1 MTFTFPWRFVLTALH
16 ASTAL
21 RTCRRCAWL
30 FAIFALAH
38 AAHAQEKY
46 PSRPVRLVV
55 PFAPG
60 GGADISA
67 RTIAA
72 KLGERFREQVLVDNR
87 PGAGGNVGT
96 DLVAKSPPDGHTLL
110 LVSSS
115 YGANPALYKLS
126 FDPVDGF
133 EPITLV
139 SQQPFIL
146 VVHPSL
152 PARSVKE
159 LIALARAQPGS
170 LNYAS
175 SGAGGIVH
183 LGTEYFKSMT
193 GVDIVHIPYKGGNTA
208 HNDLVAGFVQV
219 YFGTIL
225 STLPVVKSG
234 KLRALGVSTE
244 KRNSAL
250 PAVPTVAE
258 AGVAGFSFSGW
269 YAMLAPLRTPGAI
282 TAVLHREIVALLQAP
297 EVRERLA
304 AEGSTVVA
312 GSPEELRAHLQRD
325 IQKWQKVVKAANI
338 RLDASQ

>member
-1 MTFTFPWRFVLTALH
+1 MKKSAYAVGCVLL
-16 ASTAL
+16 ASTLA
-21 RTCRRCAWL
+21 TGA
-30 FAIFALAH
+30 AI
-38 AAHAQEKY
+38 AQDKY
-46 PSRPVRLVV
+46 PSRAVRLVV
-55 PFAPG
+55 PFPPG

-72 KLGERFREQVLVDNR
+72 KLTERYREQVVVDNR
-87 PGAGGNVGT
+87 PGAGGNLGIE
-96 DLVAKSPPDGHTLL
+96 LVSKAPSDGYTLL

-115 YGANPALYKLS
+115 YGANPSLYKLS
-126 FDPVDGF
+126 FDPVNGF

-159 LIALARAQPGS
+159 LVALAKAKPGS

-175 SGAGGIVH
+175 SGSGGIVH

-244 KRNSAL
+244 KRNTAL
-250 PAVPTVAE
+250 PEVPSVAE
-258 AGVAGFSFSGW
+258 AGVPGFAFSGW
-269 YAMLAPLRTPGAI
+269 YAVLAPAKTPKEI
-282 TAVLHREIVALLQAP
+282 TDTLNRDIVALLQAP
-297 EVRERLA
+297 DVKNRLA

-312 GSPEELRAHLQRD
+312 STQGELRNHLERD
-325 IQKWQKVVKAANI
+325 IAKWRKVVKAANI

>member
-1 MTFTFPWRFVLTALH
+1 MAALMAAGS
-16 ASTAL
+16 AS
-21 RTCRRCAWL
+21 
-30 FAIFALAH
+30 
-38 AAHAQEKY
+38 AQDKY
-46 PSRPVRLVV
+46 PSRAVRLIV

-60 GGADISA
+60 GGADISG

-72 KLGERFREQVLVDNR
+72 KLTERFGQQVIVDNR
-87 PGAGGNVGT
+87 PGAGGNVGVE
-96 DLVAKSPPDGHTLL
+96 LASKSPPDGYTLL

-115 YGANPALYKLS
+115 YGANPSLYKLS
-126 FDPVDGF
+126 FDPVNGF

-159 LIALARAQPGS
+159 LIALAKAKPGS

-183 LGTEYFKSMT
+183 LGTEYFKSVS
-193 GVDIVHIPYKGGNTA
+193 GIDIVHIPYKGGNTA

-225 STLPVVKSG
+225 STLPVVRSG
-234 KLRALGVSTE
+234 KVRALAVSTE
-244 KRNSAL
+244 KRNAAL
-250 PAVPTVAE
+250 PDVPTVAE
-258 AGVAGFSFSGW
+258 AGLSGFSFGGW
-269 YAMLAPLRTPGAI
+269 YALLAPAKTPKEI
-282 TAVLHREIVALLQAP
+282 TALLNREVVALLQAAD
-297 EVRERLA
+297 VKERLA

-312 GSPEELRAHLQRD
+312 STPEQLRQHLQRD
-325 IQKWQKVVKAANI
+325 IAKWQKVVKAANI

>member
-1 MTFTFPWRFVLTALH
+1 MSCRSVSVRGTTRLISAAALMCAIAALTA
-16 ASTAL
+16 AGP
-21 RTCRRCAWL
+21 AW
-30 FAIFALAH
+30 
-38 AAHAQEKY
+38 AQDKY
-46 PSRPVRLVV
+46 PSRAIRLIV

-72 KLGERFREQVLVDNR
+72 KLTERYGQQVIADNR
-87 PGAGGNVGT
+87 PGAGGNVGVE
-96 DLVAKSPPDGHTLL
+96 LASKAPPDGYTLL

-115 YGANPALYKLS
+115 YGANPSLYKLS
-126 FDPVDGF
+126 FDPVNGF

-152 PARSVKE
+152 PVRSVKD
-159 LIALARAQPGS
+159 LIALARAKPGS

-183 LGTEYFKSMT
+183 LGTEYFKSVA
-193 GVDIVHIPYKGGNTA
+193 GIDIVHIPYKGGNTA

-234 KLRALGVSTE
+234 KVRAIGVSTE

-250 PAVPTVAE
+250 PEVPTVAE
-258 AGVAGFSFSGW
+258 AGLPGFSFGGW
-269 YAMLAPLRTPGAI
+269 YAVLAPAKTPKEI
-282 TAVLHREIVALLQAP
+282 TASLNREIVALLQAP
-297 EVRERLA
+297 EVKERLA

-312 GSPEELRAHLQRD
+312 STPEQLRQHLQSD
-325 IQKWQKVVKAANI
+325 IAKWRKVVKAANI

>member
-1 MTFTFPWRFVLTALH
+1 MLCRDNLFRLVVCGLAAACALARPACADEKFPIR
-16 ASTAL
+16 AL
-21 RTCRRCAWL
+21 RL
-30 FAIFALAH
+30 I
-38 AAHAQEKY
+38 
-46 PSRPVRLVV
+46 V

-67 RTIAA
+67 RVIAA
-72 KLGERFREQVLVDNR
+72 KLTERLGQQVLVDNR
-87 PGAGGNVGT
+87 PGAGGNVGV
-96 DLVAKSPPDGHTLL
+96 DLASKAPPDGYTLL

-115 YGANPALYKLS
+115 YGANPSLYKLS
-126 FDPVDGF
+126 FDPVNGF

-159 LIALARAQPGS
+159 LIALAKAKPHS

-183 LGTEYFKSMT
+183 LGTEYFKSMA

-208 HNDLVAGFVQV
+208 HSDLVAGFVQV

-234 KLRALGVSTE
+234 KLRALGVSTD

-250 PAVPTVAE
+250 PEVPTVAE
-258 AGVAGFSFSGW
+258 AGLPGFSFSGW
-269 YAMLAPLRTPGAI
+269 YAVLAPAKTPGDI
-282 TAVLHREIVALLQAP
+282 TMLLNRAIVALLRSP
-297 EVRERLA
+297 DVNERLA
-304 AEGSTVVA
+304 ADGSMVVA
-312 GSPEELRAHLQRD
+312 STPEQLRAHLQRE
-325 IQKWQKVVKAANI
+325 IAKWQHVVKTANI
-338 RLDASQ
+338 RLDASL

>member
-1 MTFTFPWRFVLTALH
+1 MH
-16 ASTAL
+16 
-21 RTCRRCAWL
+21 RRENL
-30 FAIFALAH
+30 FRVVVCGFAAACALAH
-38 AAHAQEKY
+38 PAGADEKF
-46 PSRPVRLVV
+46 PGRALRLIV

-67 RTIAA
+67 RVIAA
-72 KLGERFREQVLVDNR
+72 KLTERLGQQVLVENR
-87 PGAGGNVGT
+87 PGAGGNVGV
-96 DLVAKSPPDGHTLL
+96 DLASKAPPDGYTLL

-115 YGANPALYKLS
+115 YGANPSLYKLS
-126 FDPVDGF
+126 FDPVNGF

-159 LIALARAQPGS
+159 LITLAKAKPHS

-183 LGTEYFKSMT
+183 LGTEYFKSMA

-234 KLRALGVSTE
+234 KLRALGVSTD

-250 PAVPTVAE
+250 PEVPTVAE
-258 AGVAGFSFSGW
+258 AGVPGFSFSGW
-269 YAMLAPLRTPGAI
+269 YAVLAPAKTPGDI
-282 TAVLHREIVALLQAP
+282 TMLLNRAIVALLRSP
-297 EVRERLA
+297 DVNERLA

-312 GSPEELRAHLQRD
+312 STPEQLRTHLQRD
-325 IQKWQKVVKAANI
+325 IAKWQHVVKTANI
-338 RLDASQ
+338 PLDASL

>member
-1 MTFTFPWRFVLTALH
+1 VENGFHTFVVCAAAALFM
-16 ASTAL
+16 ASGGA
-21 RTCRRCAWL
+21 
-30 FAIFALAH
+30 F
-38 AAHAQEKY
+38 AQERY
-46 PSRPVRLVV
+46 PSRAVRLIV

-67 RTIAA
+67 RAIAA
-72 KLGERFREQVLVDNR
+72 KLSDRFGQQVLVDNR

-96 DLVAKSPPDGHTLL
+96 DLASKSAPDGYTLL

-115 YGANPALYKLS
+115 YGANPSLYKLS
-126 FDPVDGF
+126 FDPVNGF

-159 LIALARAQPGS
+159 LIGLAKAKPGS

-183 LGTEYFKSMT
+183 LGTEYFKSMA
-193 GVDIVHIPYKGGNTA
+193 GVDIVHVPYKGGNTA
-208 HNDLVAGFVQV
+208 HNDLIAGFVQV

-234 KLRALGVSTE
+234 KLRALGVSTD
-244 KRNSAL
+244 KRNIAL
-250 PAVPTVAE
+250 ADVPTVAE
-258 AGVAGFSFSGW
+258 VGVPGFAFSGW
-269 YAMLAPLRTPGAI
+269 YAMLAPARTPKEI
-282 TAVLHREIVALLQAP
+282 TAQLYRETVALLHSP
-297 EVRERLA
+297 EITDRLA

-312 GSPEELRAHLQRD
+312 STPEQLREHLQRD
-325 IQKWQKVVKAANI
+325 IAKWQKVVKASNI

>member
-1 MTFTFPWRFVLTALH
+1 MNGTLRAVVICFLALPACAATA
-16 ASTAL
+16 
-21 RTCRRCAWL
+21 
-30 FAIFALAH
+30 F
-38 AAHAQEKY
+38 AQEKY
-46 PSRPVRLVV
+46 PSRPVRLIV

-72 KLGERFREQVLVDNR
+72 KLTERFREQVVVDNR
-87 PGAGGNVGT
+87 PGAGGNVGVE
-96 DLVAKSPPDGHTLL
+96 LASKAPPDGYTLL

-115 YGANPALYKLS
+115 YGANPSLYKLS
-126 FDPVDGF
+126 FDPVNGF

-152 PARSVKE
+152 PARNVKE
-159 LIALARAQPGS
+159 LIALAKAKPGA

-183 LGTEYFKSMT
+183 LGTEYFKSMA
-193 GVDIVHIPYKGGNTA
+193 GVDLVHIPYKGGNTA

-234 KLRALGVSTE
+234 KLRALGVSTD
-244 KRNSAL
+244 KRNAAL
-250 PAVPTVAE
+250 PEVPTVAE
-258 AGVAGFSFSGW
+258 AGVPGFSFSGW
-269 YAMLAPLRTPGAI
+269 YAVLAPAKTPKEI
-282 TAVLHREIVALLQAP
+282 TSVLNREIVAILQSP
-297 EVRERLA
+297 EVKNRLA

-312 GSPEELRAHLQRD
+312 STPEQLRAHLQRD
-325 IQKWQKVVKAANI
+325 IAKWQKVVKAANI
-338 RLDASQ
+338 RLNVTQ

>member
-1 MTFTFPWRFVLTALH
+1 MLERLAASALTVMTIFG
-16 ASTAL
+16 ASAY
-21 RTCRRCAWL
+21 
-30 FAIFALAH
+30 
-38 AAHAQEKY
+38 AQEKY
-46 PSRPVRLVV
+46 PTRPVRIIV
-55 PFAPG
+55 PFPPG

-72 KLGERFREQVLVDNR
+72 KLTERFGSQVLVENR
-87 PGAGGNVGT
+87 PGAGGNVGAELT
-96 DLVAKSPPDGHTLL
+96 AKAPPDGYTLM

-126 FDPVDGF
+126 FDPVNGF
-133 EPITLV
+133 EHITLV

-159 LIALARAQPGS
+159 LVALAKAQPGS

-234 KLRALGVSTE
+234 KLRALGVSTD
-244 KRNSAL
+244 KRTSAL
-250 PAVPTVAE
+250 PGVPTVAE
-258 AGVAGFSFSGW
+258 AGVPGFSFSGW
-269 YAMLAPLRTPGAI
+269 YAVLAPLKTPAQV
-282 TAVLHREIVALLQAP
+282 TALLNREIVALLQSP
-297 EVRERLA
+297 DVRERLA

-312 GSPEELRAHLQRD
+312 STPEALRTHLQRD
-325 IQKWQKVVKAANI
+325 IQKWQKVVKAGNI
-338 RLDASQ
+338 RLDATQ

>member
-1 MTFTFPWRFVLTALH
+1 MLDRLAASALIAMT
-16 ASTAL
+16 
-21 RTCRRCAWL
+21 
-30 FAIFALAH
+30 IFATNAS
-38 AAHAQEKY
+38 AQEKY
-46 PSRPVRLVV
+46 PARPVRIIV
-55 PFAPG
+55 PFPPG

-72 KLGERFREQVLVDNR
+72 KLTERFATQVLVENR
-87 PGAGGNVGT
+87 PGAGGNVGAELT
-96 DLVAKSPPDGHTLL
+96 AKAPPDGYTLM

-126 FDPVDGF
+126 FDPVNGF

-159 LIALARAQPGS
+159 LVALAKAQPGS

-234 KLRALGVSTE
+234 KLRALGVSTD

-250 PAVPTVAE
+250 PGVPTVAE
-258 AGVAGFSFSGW
+258 AGVPGFAFSGW
-269 YAMLAPLRTPGAI
+269 YAVLAPLKTPAHI
-282 TAVLHREIVALLQAP
+282 TTQLNREIVALLQSP
-297 EVRERLA
+297 DVRDRLA

-312 GSPEELRAHLQRD
+312 STPEALRAHLQRD

-338 RLDASQ
+338 RLDATK

>member
-1 MTFTFPWRFVLTALH
+1 MKRLFHAVSCVLV
-16 ASTAL
+16 ASTLGAGV
-21 RTCRRCAWL
+21 
-30 FAIFALAH
+30 ALA
-38 AAHAQEKY
+38 QDKY
-46 PSRPVRLVV
+46 PSRAVRLVV

-72 KLGERFREQVLVDNR
+72 KLTERFREQVVVDNR
-87 PGAGGNVGT
+87 PGAGGNLGVE
-96 DLVAKSPPDGHTLL
+96 LVSKAPPDGYTLL

-115 YGANPALYKLS
+115 YGANPSLYKLS
-126 FDPVDGF
+126 FDPVNGF

-152 PARSVKE
+152 PARTVKE
-159 LIALARAQPGS
+159 LVTLAKAKPGS

-175 SGAGGIVH
+175 SGSGGIVH

-234 KLRALGVSTE
+234 KLRALGVSTD
-244 KRNSAL
+244 KRNTAL
-250 PAVPTVAE
+250 PDVPTVAE
-258 AGVAGFSFSGW
+258 AGVPGFAFSGW
-269 YAMLAPLRTPGAI
+269 YAVLAPAKTPKEV
-282 TAVLHREIVALLQAP
+282 TDVLNREIVALLQAP
-297 EVRERLA
+297 DVKNRLA

-312 GSPEELRAHLQRD
+312 STQGELRDHLERD
-325 IQKWQKVVKAANI
+325 IAKWRKVVKAANI

>member
-1 MTFTFPWRFVLTALH
+1 MRTRYGRSGIAVVITTLLTGSALTA
-16 ASTAL
+16 
-21 RTCRRCAWL
+21 W
-30 FAIFALAH
+30 
-38 AAHAQEKY
+38 AQEKY
-46 PSRPVRLVV
+46 PARAVRLIV

-72 KLGERFREQVLVDNR
+72 KLTDRFAQQVIVDNR

-96 DLVAKSPPDGHTLL
+96 DLAAKSVPDGYTLL

-115 YGANPALYKLS
+115 YGANPSLYKLS
-126 FDPVDGF
+126 FDPVNGF

-146 VVHPSL
+146 VVHPAL

-159 LIALARAQPGS
+159 LIALARAKPGS

-183 LGTEYFKSMT
+183 LGTEYFKSRA
-193 GVDIVHIPYKGGNTA
+193 GIDIVHIPYKGGNTA

-244 KRNSAL
+244 KRNAAL
-250 PAVPTVAE
+250 PDVPSVAE
-258 AGVAGFSFSGW
+258 AGVPGFSFSGW
-269 YAMLAPLRTPGAI
+269 YAVLAPAKTPRDI
-282 TAVLHREIVALLQAP
+282 TTLLNREIVALLQSP
-297 EVRERLA
+297 DVKDRLA
-304 AEGSTVVA
+304 AEGSSVVA
-312 GSPEELRAHLQRD
+312 STPEQLRTHLQRD
-325 IQKWQKVVKAANI
+325 IAKWQKVVQTAHI
-338 RLDASQ
+338 RLDSTQ